1 MSNQQQKDNSGA
13 LFPNKSDNPKAPTHK
28 GKVVINGVNL
38 DVAGW
43 KQKSQKGIDYIS
55 LKFSPPYK
63 KEEEVDEAF

>member
-1 MSNQQQKDNSGA
+1 MNNQQKDNSGA

-28 GKVVINGVNL
+28 GKVMVNGVLL

-43 KQKSQKGIDYIS
+43 KQKSQKGVDYVS

-63 KEEEVDEAF
+63 KEVEVAEAF

>member
-1 MSNQQQKDNSGA
+1 M
-13 LFPNKSDNPKAPTHK
+13 
-28 GKVVINGVNL
+28 INGVNL

-43 KQKSQKGIDYIS
+43 KQKSQKGVDYIS

>member
-1 MSNQQQKDNSGA
+1 MSNQQKDNSGA

-28 GKVVINGVNL
+28 GKVIVNGVAL

-43 KQKSQKGIDYIS
+43 KQKSQKGTDYIS